1 MHLTLRVNGVTK
13 QDSST
18 RFMVFKPDEII
29 AFLSSIVTLEPGDVI
44 STGTLEGVGIGWG
57 EFLAVGDV
65 VETEI
70 EGLGRQRNVVVAEA
84 ETAPRSSYLPGDYP

>member
-13 QDSST
+13 QDSSI

-44 STGTLEGVGIGWG
+44 STGTPEGVGIGWG

-65 VETEI
+65 AETEI
-70 EGLGRQRNVVVAEA
+70 EGLGRQRNVVVAEDL
-84 ETAPRSSYLPGDYP
+84 TTRRSFRYIH